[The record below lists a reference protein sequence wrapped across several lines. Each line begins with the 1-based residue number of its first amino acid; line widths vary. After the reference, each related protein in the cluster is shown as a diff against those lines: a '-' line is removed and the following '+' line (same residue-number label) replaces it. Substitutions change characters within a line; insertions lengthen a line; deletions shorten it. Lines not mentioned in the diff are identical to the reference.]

1 MPASLAGLT
10 VPGPLHPVSPPGPPL
25 GTPDPVRSEDP
36 PASWWQASV
45 LPGSGLAFSVANY
58 HSGNKLPLRDLQ
70 SHLANAVQP
79 VFFSLVYESMNNKAS
94 FSICFEIGVCDSRW
108 ICNEFLFGGEKCL
121 MSSF

>member
-45 LPGSGLAFSVANY
+45 LPGSHSREKQLNPIRKINYFS
-58 HSGNKLPLRDLQ
+58 K
-70 SHLANAVQP
+70 P
-79 VFFSLVYESMNNKAS
+79 VKQ
-94 FSICFEIGVCDSRW
+94 RQ
-108 ICNEFLFGGEKCL
+108 
-121 MSSF
+121 